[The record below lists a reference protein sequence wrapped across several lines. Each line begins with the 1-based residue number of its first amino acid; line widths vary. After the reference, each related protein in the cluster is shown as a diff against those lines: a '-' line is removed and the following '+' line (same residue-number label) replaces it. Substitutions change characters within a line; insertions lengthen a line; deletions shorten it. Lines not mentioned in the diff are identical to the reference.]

1 VTRPAQ
7 RIRRI
12 QTAAVALACLPVA
25 GLAWGAFADA
35 LGANPIETITHE
47 TGDWA
52 LRFLILALAV
62 TPLRRLLRWTW
73 LAPLRRTCGL
83 TAFGYACL
91 HFTTW
96 LWLEHFF
103 DWDAIVEDVLDRRY
117 VTAGFAA
124 LLCMTPLAATSTR
137 AMVRR
142 LGRRW
147 KALHRLAYAAGV
159 LAVVHFIWLVKA
171 DLLEPLVYA
180 AVLGALLGIRVW
192 LHLRPRR
199 AAIARPAPTA

>member
-1 VTRPAQ
+1 MTRPAQ
-7 RIRRI
+7 RIRRL
-12 QTAAVALACLPVA
+12 QAAAIATACLPVA
-25 GLAWGAFADA
+25 RLAWGASTDG
-35 LGANPIETITHE
+35 LGANPIEAITHE

-52 LRFLILALAV
+52 LRFLLLTLAV

-73 LAPLRRTCGL
+73 LAPLRRTFGL

-117 VTAGFAA
+117 VTAGFTA
-124 LLCMTPLAATSTR
+124 LVCMTLLAATSTR

-171 DLLEPLVYA
+171 DLKEPLAYA
-180 AVLGALLGIRVW
+180 SVLATLLGIRVW
-192 LHLRPRR
+192 LRVRPRR
-199 AAIARPAPTA
+199 AANARPAPAV